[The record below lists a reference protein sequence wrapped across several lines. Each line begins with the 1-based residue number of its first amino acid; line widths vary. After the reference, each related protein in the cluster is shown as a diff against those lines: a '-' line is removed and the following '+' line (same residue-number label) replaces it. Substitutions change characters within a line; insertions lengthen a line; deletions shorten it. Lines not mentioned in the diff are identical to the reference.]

1 MNYLNLIQNKMK
13 QLNFDKKTVVI
24 LIVGFIG
31 IVLLFF
37 SEIFF
42 QEDDVEEIE
51 TYNTDEEYCVYLENK
66 IQSYIEKIDGAGKTE
81 VIITLSETTEYIYAT
96 DDKDVRKNNSN
107 SDDATIEK
115 DYVIIE
121 NNNNDVG
128 LLIKTIE
135 PKVRG
140 VAVSCEGG
148 DNTKVQQQIFSTIE
162 ALLDIS
168 TSNISISKLS
178 YTED

>member
-1 MNYLNLIQNKMK
+1 MNYLNLIQNKIK
-13 QLNFDKKTVVI
+13 QLNFDKKTIVI
-24 LIVGFIG
+24 LIVGFLG

-51 TYNTDEEYCVYLENK
+51 TYNTDEEYCIYLENK

-96 DDKDVRKNNSN
+96 DDKDVRKNNTN

-115 DYVIIE
+115 DYVIIK
-121 NNNNDVG
+121 NDNNDVG

>member
-1 MNYLNLIQNKMK
+1 MLFL
-13 QLNFDKKTVVI
+13 
-24 LIVGFIG
+24 GFLGVFI
-31 IVLLFF
+31 IFV
-37 SEIFF
+37 SDSNENEI
-42 QEDDVEEIE
+42 EEIE
-51 TYNTDEEYCVYLENK
+51 TYNTDEEYCIYLESK
-66 IQSYIEKIDGAGKTE
+66 IQTFIENIDGAGKTN

-96 DDKDVRKNNSN
+96 DDKDVRKNNAS
-107 SDDATIEK
+107 SDDVSIEK

-135 PKVRG
+135 PKIKG

-148 DNTKVQQQIFSTIE
+148 DDLKVQQQIYSTIE

-178 YTED
+178 NSEENNYEK

>member
-1 MNYLNLIQNKMK
+1 MIQNKMK

>member
-1 MNYLNLIQNKMK
+1 MNYLNMIQNKMK